1 MTTTMKN
8 LYLVYDVPTTQTGDL
23 YQTCHTYDRA
33 EAIKAAR
40 NAWAYL
46 TDTERSRREVYVGV
60 HRVPLPE
67 GDTRTAAQVY
77 NDMLDEDTWPVDHD
91 IIRITEEA

>member
-1 MTTTMKN
+1 MKTI
-8 LYLVYDVPTTQTGDL
+8 YLVYDVPTTQTGDWF
-23 YQTCHTYDRA
+23 QERPTYDRA
-33 EAIKAAR
+33 EAVKAAR

-60 HRVPLPE
+60 HHVDLPE

-77 NDMLDEDTWPVDHD
+77 DDMLDDDTWPVDHD
-91 IIRITEEA
+91 IIQITEEDAE